1 MAINQQAT
9 RAHGACTRHLFRIA
23 GEKHDRNVARP
34 RVAFQLAEQI
44 PRARVPKR
52 QFGHDDVRVQL
63 ARPSKGF
70 GTVLGGGDVEAHRRE
85 RDGKQCERIVVAV
98 YQQHERSHRWCVR
111 ATPIHG
117 PDPPKSSETETIFA
131 REAPGLSVFD
141 RAGALRQPARGAL
154 FPRGQRRLSV
164 TS

>member
-52 QFGHDDVRVQL
+52 QFGHDDVLVQL

-117 PDPPKSSETETIFA
+117 PDPPKTARLERYSPARLQVCRFSTGRA
-131 REAPGLSVFD
+131 RCGNQREARSFSE
-141 RAGALRQPARGAL
+141 ASAA
-154 FPRGQRRLSV
+154 
-164 TS
+164 